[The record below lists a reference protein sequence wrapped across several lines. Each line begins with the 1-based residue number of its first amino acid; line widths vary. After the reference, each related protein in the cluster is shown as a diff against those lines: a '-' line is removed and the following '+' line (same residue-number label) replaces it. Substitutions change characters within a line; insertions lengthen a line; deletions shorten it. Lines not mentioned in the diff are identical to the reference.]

1 MRRTAICIVTPAL
14 ADARNGNWQTA
25 KRWARMLAP
34 DYRVDLTDRWTG
46 ADAALLIALH
56 ARKSA
61 DSIRRWSDAM
71 PGRPI
76 LVVLTGTD
84 LYRDIHVD
92 ASAQQSL
99 RLASALVVLQE
110 RGVDELPPQ
119 FRDKADVCYQSTPK
133 QQALPK
139 TSRHLRALMVGHLR
153 AEKDPQTYFAAAQ
166 ALAGRRDIFLDHVGA
181 ALDDGWAGK
190 IRAVVASCP
199 NYRWLGALTHSA
211 TLGRIRRAHV
221 LVHPSRLEGGA
232 HVVMEAVRSGTPVLA
247 SRIPGNV
254 GLLGN
259 DYEGYFEAGD
269 AAALTA
275 LLTRCRDDAA
285 MLPRLSGMC
294 SARSHLFEPDRE
306 RATLLGMIRRLTS
319 K

>member
-1 MRRTAICIVTPAL
+1 
-14 ADARNGNWQTA
+14 
-25 KRWARMLAP
+25 MLAP
-34 DYRVDLTDRWTG
+34 DYRVELTDRWTG

-92 ASAQQSL
+92 ATAQESL
-99 RLASALVVLQE
+99 RLADALVVLQTRGMDGRPVEE
-110 RGVDELPPQ
+110 RANADGV
-119 FRDKADVCYQSTPK
+119 FQSTPK

-166 ALAGRRDIFLDHVGA
+166 ALAGRRDILLDHVGA
-181 ALDDGWAGK
+181 ALDDDWAGQT
-190 IRAVVASCP
+190 RAVEASCP
-199 NYRWLGALTHSA
+199 NYRWLGALTHLA